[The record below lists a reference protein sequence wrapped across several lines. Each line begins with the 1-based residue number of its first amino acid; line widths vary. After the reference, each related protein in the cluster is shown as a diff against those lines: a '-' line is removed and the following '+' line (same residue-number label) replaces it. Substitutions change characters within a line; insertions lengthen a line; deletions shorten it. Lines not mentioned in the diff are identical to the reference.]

1 MSDMKN
7 QGIQNAMD
15 EQETTADGQDD
26 MFPEFEELRRQVTLR
41 IRDNQRFLDGI
52 FDEDFAEDEEDG
64 EGGEEEEIF
73 EEL

>member
-1 MSDMKN
+1 MSDIQD
-7 QGIQNAMD
+7 QGVRDAMD
-15 EQETTADGQDD
+15 AEEPTADGQAD

-52 FDEDFAEDEEDG
+52 FDEDFVESEYFDEVEV
-64 EGGEEEEIF
+64 ESF